1 MVSLMTNRQVRM
13 MKGARGKALD
23 ASGRARQMGARQSV
37 RAREAAA
44 QMAPLA
50 RNAQLTAKQRVYGA
64 RVWAAPRLER
74 MGQTLQDDVAP
85 RMSAVL
91 SATARKVQPTSPPRR
106 RWPVL
111 AAGMLMI
118 AGGCAAAAVA
128 LSRRNPGSVTVFGQP
143 GESARSAA
151 DPHDMAAAEPASA
164 DVNGHGHTS

>member
-1 MVSLMTNRQVRM
+1 MVSLMTNRQVRV
-13 MKGARGKALD
+13 MKGARGRALE
-23 ASGRARQMGARQSV
+23 ASGLARQVGARQSV

-50 RNAQLTAKQRVYGA
+50 RNAQMTAKQGVYSA

-85 RMSAVL
+85 RMSAML
-91 SATARKVQPTSPPRR
+91 SATARKVQPARPPRR

-111 AAGMLMI
+111 AAGLLMI
-118 AGGCAAAAVA
+118 AGGGAAAAVA
-128 LSRRNPGSVTVFGQP
+128 LSRRVPGSVTAFGQP
-143 GESARSAA
+143 AESAGPAA
-151 DPHDMAAAEPASA
+151 DPRGTAAAEPASA